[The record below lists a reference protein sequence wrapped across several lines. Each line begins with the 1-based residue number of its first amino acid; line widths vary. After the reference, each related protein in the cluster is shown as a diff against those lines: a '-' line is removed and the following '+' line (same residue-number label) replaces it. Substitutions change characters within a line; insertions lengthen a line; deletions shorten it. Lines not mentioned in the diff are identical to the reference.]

1 MPNFHDV
8 LCKMRGMGINM
19 KWYEIRINT
28 TDEASDAVSEMLTSM
43 GAGGVAIKDPFD
55 IRKEILKPNTLD
67 YADEE
72 FLESLGE
79 DVIIQAY
86 FQDGLNIDDLLKQ
99 INEGL
104 QNISQFLEVGKGLE
118 GYGEVDDED
127 WSTAWKKYYK
137 PFKLTDRI
145 VIKPTWEEY
154 FAQPTDIIVEMDPGM
169 AFGTGTHETTQMC
182 SILLDKYMK
191 DGSEVLDVGCG
202 TGILSII
209 AAKLGAKKV
218 EAIDIDE
225 VAVKVAKE
233 NIEINGESL
242 KISAFKGILTDIG
255 QDEHKYD
262 IIVANIIANVI
273 IDLAAFIPYYF
284 KKNAL
289 FIASGIIKERK
300 QEVIDVC
307 INNGMCCIETLEMG
321 EWVAMVF
328 KCPDIL

>member
-1 MPNFHDV
+1 
-8 LCKMRGMGINM
+8 M
-19 KWYEIRINT
+19 KWYEIRVST
-28 TDEASDAVSEMLTSM
+28 TDEASDAVSEMLTTM

-55 IRKEILKPNTLD
+55 IKKEILKPNTLD
-67 YADEE
+67 YADDE

-86 FQDGLNIDDLLKQ
+86 FQSGNNIDELLKKINDGL
-99 INEGL
+99 G
-104 QNISQFLEVGKGLE
+104 NISQFLDVGKGLE

-137 PFKLTDRI
+137 PLQLTERI
-145 VIKPTWEEY
+145 VIKPTWEDYSPKGNE
-154 FAQPTDIIVEMDPGM
+154 IIIQMDPGM

-191 DGSEVLDVGCG
+191 DDTQVLDIGCG

-209 AAKLGAKKV
+209 AAKLGAKTV

-233 NIEINGESL
+233 NIELNQEMSKVSAYKAILSDL
-242 KISAFKGILTDIG
+242 K
-255 QDEHKYD
+255 QEEHKYD

-273 IDLAAFIPYYF
+273 IDLSSLIPYYL
-284 KKNAL
+284 KKESL
-289 FIASGIIKERK
+289 FITSGIIKERK
-300 QEVIDVC
+300 QEVIDAC
-307 INNGMCCIETLEMG
+307 EKNGMSRIETLEMG

-328 KCPDIL
+328 KCPDTL

>member
-1 MPNFHDV
+1 
-8 LCKMRGMGINM
+8 M

-55 IRKEILKPNTLD
+55 IRKEIEKPNTLD
-67 YADEE
+67 YADED
-72 FLESLGE
+72 FLEALGE
-79 DVIIQAY
+79 DVIISAY
-86 FQDGLNIDDLLKQ
+86 FQNRLDINDLLKQ
-99 INEGL
+99 INDGL
-104 QNISQFLEVGKGLE
+104 KNISQFLDIGKGLE

-137 PFKLTDRI
+137 PFKLTNRI

-154 FAQPTDIIVEMDPGM
+154 KAEEQDIIIQMDPGM

-182 SILLDKYMK
+182 SILLDKYIS

-209 AAKLGAKKV
+209 ASKLGAKKV

-225 VAVKVAKE
+225 VAVRVAKE

-242 KISAFKGILTDIG
+242 KIKAFKAILSDLQAG
-255 QDEHKYD
+255 EQKYD

-273 IDLAAFIPYYF
+273 IDLSSLIPYYL
-284 KKNAL
+284 KKNSL
-289 FIASGIIKERK
+289 FVTSGIIKERK
-300 QEVIDVC
+300 QDVIDAC
-307 INNGMCCIETLEMG
+307 KKNGMSCIDNLEMG

-328 KCPDIL
+328 RCPDTL

>member
-1 MPNFHDV
+1 
-8 LCKMRGMGINM
+8 M
-19 KWYEIRINT
+19 KWYEVRVNT

-43 GAGGVAIKDPFD
+43 GAGGVAIMDPFD

-67 YADEE
+67 YADDE
-72 FLESLGE
+72 FLESLGD
-79 DVIIQAY
+79 DVIIKAY
-86 FQDGLNIDDLLKQ
+86 FQDGLDINDVLKQ
-99 INEGL
+99 VNNGL
-104 QNISQFLEVGKGLE
+104 ENISQFLDVGKGLD

-127 WSTAWKKYYK
+127 WSTSWKKYYK
-137 PFKLTDRI
+137 PFKLTNRI

-154 FAQPTDIIVEMDPGM
+154 CEQSTDIIIEMDPGM

-191 DGSEVLDVGCG
+191 EDCEVLDVGCG

-233 NIEINGESL
+233 NIDINKENL
-242 KISAFKGILTDIG
+242 KVNAFKGVLTDLK
-255 QDEHKYD
+255 QDENKFD
-262 IIVANIIANVI
+262 IVIANIIANVI
-273 IDLAAFIPYYF
+273 IDLSSFIPYYL
-284 KKNAL
+284 KKESL
-289 FIASGIIKERK
+289 FITSGIIKDRR
-300 QEVIDVC
+300 QDVFEAC
-307 INNGMCCIETLEMG
+307 TRNGMSCIETLEMG

-328 KCPDIL
+328 KCPDTL

>member
-1 MPNFHDV
+1 
-8 LCKMRGMGINM
+8 M

-28 TDEASDAVSEMLTSM
+28 TDEASDAVSEMLTTM

-55 IRKEILKPNTLD
+55 IRKELLKPDTLD

-72 FLESLGE
+72 FFESLGD

-86 FQDGLNIDDLLKQ
+86 FQDGLEINELLKKIQ
-99 INEGL
+99 SGL
-104 QNISQFLEVGKGLE
+104 ENISQFLNVGKGIE

-154 FAQPTDIIVEMDPGM
+154 EKQPGDIIVEMDPGM

-182 SILLDKYMK
+182 SILLDKYTQ
-191 DGSEVLDVGCG
+191 DDTEVLDVGCG

-218 EAIDIDE
+218 EAVDIDE

-233 NIEINGESL
+233 NIDLNMETA
-242 KISAFKGILTDIG
+242 KVKAFRGILSDINR
-255 QDEHKYD
+255 DENKYD
-262 IIVANIIANVI
+262 IIVANIIASVI
-273 IDLAAFIPYYF
+273 IDLSSIIPCYL
-284 KKNAL
+284 KNNSL
-289 FIASGIIKERK
+289 FITSGIIKERK
-300 QEVIDVC
+300 QEVIDSCVKS
-307 INNGMCCIETLEMG
+307 GMELIETLEAG

>member
-1 MPNFHDV
+1 
-8 LCKMRGMGINM
+8 M
-19 KWYEIRINT
+19 KWYEIRVST
-28 TDEASDAVSEMLTSM
+28 TDEASDAVSEMLTTM

-55 IRKEILKPNTLD
+55 IKKEILKPNTLD
-67 YADEE
+67 YADDE
-72 FLESLGE
+72 FLASLGE

-86 FQDGLNIDDLLKQ
+86 FQNGLNISELLKR
-99 INEGL
+99 INDGL
-104 QNISQFLEVGKGLE
+104 ENISRFLNVGKGLE

-137 PFKLTDRI
+137 PLKLTDRI

-154 FAQPTDIIVEMDPGM
+154 SASDNEIIVQMDPGM

-182 SILLDKYMK
+182 SILLDKYMEK
-191 DGSEVLDVGCG
+191 DSEVLDVGCG

-225 VAVKVAKE
+225 VAVRVANE
-233 NIEINGESL
+233 NIDLNQETG
-242 KISAFKGILTDIG
+242 KIKAFKAILSDLKHEE
-255 QDEHKYD
+255 QKYN

-273 IDLAAFIPYYF
+273 IDLASLIPYYL
-284 KKNAL
+284 KKKSL
-289 FIASGIIKERK
+289 FITSGIIKERK
-300 QEVIDVC
+300 QEVIDAC
-307 INNGMCCIETLEMG
+307 EKNGMSRIETLEMG

-328 KCPDIL
+328 KCPDTL

>member
-1 MPNFHDV
+1 
-8 LCKMRGMGINM
+8 M
-19 KWYEIRINT
+19 KWYEIRVST

-55 IRKEILKPNTLD
+55 IKKEILKPNTLD

-86 FQDGLNIDDLLKQ
+86 FQNGLNIDDLLKQ

-104 QNISQFLEVGKGLE
+104 ENISQFLDVGKGLE

-137 PFKLTDRI
+137 PLKLTDRI

-154 FAQPTDIIVEMDPGM
+154 IAKDKEIIIQMDPGM

-191 DGSEVLDVGCG
+191 DDSEVLDVGCG

-225 VAVKVAKE
+225 VAVRVARE
-233 NIEINGESL
+233 NIEINNETT
-242 KISAFKGILTDIG
+242 KITAFKGILSDLK
-255 QDEHKYD
+255 QEEHKCD

-273 IDLAAFIPYYF
+273 IDLSSLIPYYL
-284 KKNAL
+284 KKKSL
-289 FIASGIIKERK
+289 FITSGIIKERK
-300 QEVIDVC
+300 QEVIDAC
-307 INNGMCCIETLEMG
+307 EKNGMSRIETLEMG

-328 KCPDIL
+328 KCPDTL

>member
-1 MPNFHDV
+1 
-8 LCKMRGMGINM
+8 M
-19 KWYEIRINT
+19 KWYEIRIST

-55 IRKEILKPNTLD
+55 IRKELLKPDTLD

-72 FLESLGE
+72 FFESLGE

-86 FQDGLNIDDLLKQ
+86 FQDGWDIEDLLRQ
-99 INEGL
+99 VNDGL
-104 QNISQFLEVGKGLE
+104 KNIAQFLEVGKGLE

-137 PFKLTDRI
+137 PFKLTGRI
-145 VIKPTWEEY
+145 VIKPTWEDYTAGDEE
-154 FAQPTDIIVEMDPGM
+154 IIVEMDPGM

-182 SILLDKYMK
+182 SLLLDKYMK
-191 DGSEVLDVGCG
+191 AGGKVLDIGCG

-209 AAKLGAKKV
+209 AAKLGAEKV

-225 VAVKVAKE
+225 VAAKVARE
-233 NIEINGESL
+233 NIEINRESD
-242 KISAFKGILTDIG
+242 KINVFRGVLSDIDRG
-255 QDEHKYD
+255 NNKYD

-284 KKNAL
+284 KKDSL
-289 FIASGIIKERK
+289 FITSGIIKERK
-300 QEVIDVC
+300 QDVLDAC
-307 INNGMCCIETLEMG
+307 ANNGLSCIEALEMG

-328 KCPDIL
+328 KCQDTL

>member
-1 MPNFHDV
+1 
-8 LCKMRGMGINM
+8 M
-19 KWYEIRINT
+19 KWYEIRVST
-28 TDEASDAVSEMLTSM
+28 TDEASDAVSEMLTTM

-55 IRKEILKPNTLD
+55 IKKEILKPNTLD
-67 YADEE
+67 YADNE

-86 FQDGLNIDDLLKQ
+86 FQSGNNIDELLKKINDGL
-99 INEGL
+99 G
-104 QNISQFLEVGKGLE
+104 NISQFLDVGKGLE

-137 PFKLTDRI
+137 PLQLTERI
-145 VIKPTWEEY
+145 VIKPTWEDYSPKGNE
-154 FAQPTDIIVEMDPGM
+154 IIIQMDPGM

-191 DGSEVLDVGCG
+191 DDTQVLDIGCG

-209 AAKLGAKKV
+209 AAKLGAKTV

-233 NIEINGESL
+233 NIELNKEMSKVSAYKAILSDL
-242 KISAFKGILTDIG
+242 K

-273 IDLAAFIPYYF
+273 IDLSSLIPYYL
-284 KKNAL
+284 KKESL
-289 FIASGIIKERK
+289 FITSGIIKERK
-300 QEVIDVC
+300 QEVIDAC
-307 INNGMCCIETLEMG
+307 EKNGMSRIETLEMG

-328 KCPDIL
+328 KCPDTL